1 MSPHYDQD
9 EEIERIVINFEN
21 CITGKADFKHCDHLT
36 VAVSYLQNAPMVE
49 ATSRLRSALLRFLD
63 HHGIDR
69 NKYNETV
76 TVFWMEMVASTLR
89 EISEPASLAEEC
101 NYVIDKLNDAGL
113 VLSFYSKELLHT
125 EQARRNF
132 VEPDLRE
139 WKSKPS
145 LTC

>member
-1 MSPHYDQD
+1 MSPHYDHD
-9 EEIERIVINFEN
+9 EEIERIVIDFEN
-21 CITGKADFKHCDHLT
+21 CITGKADFNHCDHLI
-36 VAVSYLQNAPMVE
+36 VAVSYLENAPMVE

-89 EISEPASLAEEC
+89 EISEPASLAEKT

-113 VLSFYSKELLHT
+113 VLSFYSKELLRT
-125 EQARRNF
+125 DQARRNF

-139 WKSKPS
+139 WNRNPH
-145 LTC
+145 